1 MYAVPAANSR
11 YSSESDGTNVDNSM
25 DVSRTVELENEL
37 NEFLTNLSRDE
48 GYEDNDSNTDMVEDR
63 TVPLEDNV
71 ADVINNNSN
80 NNNNNPS
87 SPTNSIDLADAM
99 SVASAQNT
107 PAGHAHGTF
116 GENDASIQDSGS
128 KLFDD
133 SGSNNDV
140 DRTVELE
147 VSDFLIICYITLNQ
161 TNPKPQTKQNFT
173 QFTQGDLSSLL
184 ATMRSPAKQGG
195 SSTST
200 LHDLS
205 RRLSST
211 PMRDGNGRRLS
222 VASVTKLDP
231 ASKSVSLAGLPSQN
245 LARLKDD
252 NEQMFNMNNNNNNNN
267 NNVPPLMEEEED
279 QPPPP
284 VPIVS
289 VKPISIT
296 CEEIMAFSQPS
307 SSFDS
312 DPSSSPV
319 TVTDSNIFL
328 QSISAASTASIA
340 TDSVLEMLNL
350 AIDEVEQKAS
360 ASETG
365 SDTLSA
371 VITQGGEAVLSALR
385 SVEATV
391 RQGNFLGVN
400 DAAKAKFTALRAQCK
415 RAVVS
420 EWEAW
425 EEQVS
430 ET

>member
-1 MYAVPAANSR
+1 MPSEEVREMYAVPAANSR

-161 TNPKPQTKQNFT
+161 TNPNKTKLHTIHAGRPKLPPRDDAKPRQAGR
-173 QFTQGDLSSLL
+173 QFHLHPPRPLPSPLL
-184 ATMRSPAKQGG
+184 DSDEGRQRSP
-195 SSTST
+195 
-200 LHDLS
+200 
-205 RRLSST
+205 
-211 PMRDGNGRRLS
+211 P
-222 VASVTKLDP
+222 
-231 ASKSVSLAGLPSQN
+231 
-245 LARLKDD
+245 
-252 NEQMFNMNNNNNNNN
+252 
-267 NNVPPLMEEEED
+267 
-279 QPPPP
+279 
-284 VPIVS
+284 
-289 VKPISIT
+289 
-296 CEEIMAFSQPS
+296 
-307 SSFDS
+307 
-312 DPSSSPV
+312 
-319 TVTDSNIFL
+319 
-328 QSISAASTASIA
+328 
-340 TDSVLEMLNL
+340 
-350 AIDEVEQKAS
+350 
-360 ASETG
+360 
-365 SDTLSA
+365 
-371 VITQGGEAVLSALR
+371 
-385 SVEATV
+385 
-391 RQGNFLGVN
+391 
-400 DAAKAKFTALRAQCK
+400 
-415 RAVVS
+415 
-420 EWEAW
+420 
-425 EEQVS
+425 
-430 ET
+430 